1 MKERGLQGNSAEQ
14 KGWAGELKHR
24 ARDLMERGLISSE
37 HAGLLG
43 SFAEE
48 VRRLVSGRAGEGA
61 EIVVT
66 SAVPLSD
73 EHRATVE
80 KRLAARFGGGSAVRY
95 RVDPQ
100 ILGGI
105 LIRAGDQIIDGSV
118 AGKLD
123 ALKKSILETV

>member
-1 MKERGLQGNSAEQ
+1 MKERGLQGDSAERR
-14 KGWAGELKHR
+14 GWAGELEQR

-73 EHRATVE
+73 EHRAAVE
-80 KRLAARFGGGSAVRY
+80 KRSATRFGGGSVVR
-95 RVDPQ
+95 
-100 ILGGI
+100 
-105 LIRAGDQIIDGSV
+105 
-118 AGKLD
+118 
-123 ALKKSILETV
+123 